1 MNDDQSPKNPPPQQ
15 TNSRRFATNLVA
27 VLTGDILNKGA
38 TFLVYIL
45 VARYLGAY
53 EFGQMSLALT
63 LFYSF
68 QVIAAFGMQTLIT
81 REVAKDS
88 HNAGKYFAGSL
99 LVGLVASL
107 LAMVLL
113 VVAVVALDYPVDTRN
128 IILITSLGLVPFA
141 IASTCE
147 AVIRGW
153 EKMHLIAFVQVPVNV
168 FKVLATCF
176 LLWVGGNI
184 FQIVAVVVISQF
196 LIGLS
201 LLGIAVRH
209 LRPWNFNL
217 WDLPFAWSIA
227 TRSTTFVGLDTVTA
241 WWTSLNIVLLSKLTS
256 ETDVGLYNAAV
267 QLMIPM
273 GIFYQ
278 SVMVAAFPIM
288 CRKFL
293 TGPGGMARVSNRLI
307 EMLMIIAIPG
317 TVGLCMVAE
326 PALEFVF
333 KGKDFVQAA
342 WVVRIISLIL
352 ILKALTFAFGH
363 ILLAGSRELTT
374 LRIVAV
380 NLVVN
385 LMLGWI
391 LILNF
396 GLIGA
401 AIAALLS
408 RVVDTIQHLGPVKQ
422 IVAQLELGRLIWKPL
437 LASLVMVGYL
447 YLFRSQPLPL
457 LVVSAV
463 VVYFGVLMAF
473 ESWIVGGIKNLPARY
488 L

>member
-1 MNDDQSPKNPPPQQ
+1 MKDNHPPQK
-15 TNSRRFATNLVA
+15 TNSRRFVTNLVA

-45 VARYLGAY
+45 VARELGSYA
-53 EFGQMSLALT
+53 FGQMSLALT

-68 QVIAAFGMQTLIT
+68 QVVAAFGMQKLIT
-81 REVAKDS
+81 REVAKDGQ
-88 HNAGKYFAGSL
+88 HAGKYFAGSL
-99 LVGLVASL
+99 LVGLATSL
-107 LAMVLL
+107 GAMVLL
-113 VVAVVALDYPVDTRN
+113 VVAVIALDYPVDTRN
-128 IILITSLGLVPFA
+128 VILLTSLGLVPFA

-168 FKVLATCF
+168 LKVLATCF
-176 LLWVGGNI
+176 LLWNGGNI
-184 FQIVAVVVISQF
+184 FQIVAVIVIAHF
-196 LIGLS
+196 LIALS
-201 LLGIAVRH
+201 LLVITVRH
-209 LRPWNFNL
+209 LQPWKFDF
-217 WDLPFAWSIA
+217 WDIPFAWSIV

-241 WWTSLNIVLLSKLTS
+241 WWTSLNIVMLSKMTS
-256 ETDVGLYNAAV
+256 ETDVGLYNAAL

-278 SVMVAAFPIM
+278 SVMVSAFPIM

-293 TGPGGMARVSNRLI
+293 TGPNGMARVSNRLI
-307 EMLMIIAIPG
+307 EMLLIIAIPG

-333 KGKDFVQAA
+333 KGKDFVDAA
-342 WVVRIISLIL
+342 WVVRIVSVIL

-374 LRIVAV
+374 LRIVGV

-385 LMLGWI
+385 LVLGWI

-401 AIAALLS
+401 AFAALLT
-408 RVVDTIQHLGPVKQ
+408 RVVDTIQHLRPVKQ
-422 IVAQLELGRLIWKPL
+422 IVTQLELGRLVWKPL
-437 LASLVMVGYL
+437 LASVAMVGYL
-447 YLFRSQPLPL
+447 IVFHSQPLPL
-457 LVVSAV
+457 LVASAV
-463 VVYFGVLMAF
+463 VVYFVVLLAF
-473 ESWIVGGIKNLPARY
+473 ESWMVGGIGNLPARY